1 MADSKEDI
9 VNIPQEF
16 STALIDQNTRDLL
29 AKSTFYR
36 QVFGDEFVSN
46 GFQQLGS
53 QFFTLLDA
61 QLSKNPDI
69 LANISATS
77 GMYKPF
83 DNGLEVKTQGLANA
97 RLGAEANN
105 FRAGVS
111 VPFVQGQ
118 DMTYRRMP
126 AMYDVGYNTGLFGGN
141 LDISG
146 GIVPKEGNMPNTM
159 YNIMA
164 RYTKKF

>member
-1 MADSKEDI
+1 MAEKQKPF
-9 VNIPQEF
+9 NLPQQFADAYTPEN
-16 STALIDQNTRDLL
+16 ARQLME
-29 AKSTFYR
+29 KSNYYR
-36 QVFGDEFVSN
+36 QILGDDFVSR
-46 GFQQLGS
+46 GFQQLGP
-53 QFFTLLDA
+53 QFFSILDA
-61 QLSKNPDI
+61 EISRNPDI

-77 GMYKPF
+77 GVRQPF
-83 DNGLEVKTQGLANA
+83 NNGMEQVIPGLVNA
-97 RLGAEANN
+97 RLGTEAGN

-126 AMYDVGYNTGLFGGN
+126 EMYDVGYKTGLFGGN

-146 GIVPKEGNMPNTM
+146 GVAPKQGNMPDTM